1 MVGDA
6 TLVHDPLAEMRGI
19 VMRTLWLLFAGFAFA
34 VLVYLVLF
42 LLTSIGE
49 SGRGLA
55 GAATGPLYWSQWQL
69 VFLVAGIVT
78 LYASYRMRMILLDP
92 ARLSRK
98 VTNARRV
105 AASTSAEAPPT
116 GATARDAAAAASGA
130 VAGAAQELVGRIVL
144 GHVLIWGLLE
154 VPALLGIVD
163 RIVSHSSRHFI
174 ALITMSAIG
183 MALHRPNAGR
193 VDGILR
199 GCFGR

>member
-1 MVGDA
+1 MAGP
-6 TLVHDPLAEMRGI
+6 TPLPHDPLAEMRGI

-55 GAATGPLYWSQWQL
+55 GASSDPLYWSQWQL

-78 LYASYRMRMILLDP
+78 LYASYRMRTILLDP

-98 VTNARRV
+98 VANAQR
-105 AASTSAEAPPT
+105 
-116 GATARDAAAAASGA
+116 
-130 VAGAAQELVGRIVL
+130 AGAAQELVGRIVL

-193 VDGILR
+193 VDEILR

>member
-1 MVGDA
+1 MAGQT
-6 TLVHDPLAEMRGI
+6 TLPHDPLAEMRGI

-49 SGRGLA
+49 GGRGLA
-55 GAATGPLYWSQWQL
+55 GASADPLYWSQWQL

-98 VTNARRV
+98 VAGARL
-105 AASTSAEAPPT
+105 AAAAAAAAPES
-116 GATARDAAAAASGA
+116 GATEADAAAARGA

-174 ALITMSAIG
+174 ALIAMSAIG
-183 MALHRPNAGR
+183 MAFHRPNAGR